1 MVGVEI
7 CRVFAC
13 VGPYTFGVGLAT
25 YLVSKEIYVL
35 EHEYYTGISILIMTV
50 FIVKKFG
57 PKFAAYLDKEID
69 VSISRIFDCHIIQ
82 FSQPTAHVFHCK
94 KKKYIY
100 FV

>member
-7 CRVFAC
+7 CRVFAF
-13 VGPYTFGVGLAT
+13 VGPYTFGVGLTT
-25 YLVSKEIYVL
+25 YLVSKELYVL

-69 VSISRIFDCHIIQ
+69 VSIFKKFDCYIIQ
-82 FSQPTAHVFHCK
+82 FS
-94 KKKYIY
+94 
-100 FV
+100 

>member
-7 CRVFAC
+7 CRVFAF
-13 VGPYTFGVGLAT
+13 VGPYTFGVGLTT
-25 YLVSKEIYVL
+25 YLVSKELYVL

-69 VSISRIFDCHIIQ
+69 VSIFKKFDCHIIQ
-82 FSQPTAHVFHCK
+82 FS
-94 KKKYIY
+94 
-100 FV
+100 

>member
-1 MVGVEI
+1 MVGIEMCYV
-7 CRVFAC
+7 CAC
-13 VGPYTFGVGLAT
+13 LGPYTFGVGLAT

-35 EHEYYTGISILIMTV
+35 EHEYYTVISILIMTV

-69 VSISRIFDCHIIQ
+69 VSISKKFDCHIIQ
-82 FSQPTAHVFHCK
+82 FSQPTARFSLQNI
-94 KKKYIY
+94 YIY